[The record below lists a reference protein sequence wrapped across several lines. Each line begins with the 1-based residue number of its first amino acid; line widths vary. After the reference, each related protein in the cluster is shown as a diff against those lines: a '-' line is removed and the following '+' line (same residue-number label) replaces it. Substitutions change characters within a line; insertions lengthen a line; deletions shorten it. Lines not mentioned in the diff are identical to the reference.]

1 MRKIYLDYLRA
12 FAIIGVICT
21 HVTVKYY
28 GDSNLF
34 STPTWW
40 LANVL
45 NAASR
50 FAVPL
55 FVMISGAVLLGKS
68 QPVAEFYQKRA
79 WRILPPW
86 IFWSLA
92 FLIFN
97 YVFTGDLYTLI
108 WFLKGGIFIQG
119 NTTTHLWYLS
129 MFACLMLFA
138 PYINKIILNEPISGR
153 EVKILCGIVLAF
165 LLLNEFD
172 HVYAELKDKPIQWFK
187 TFIWF
192 VPYFIG
198 GYLIDR
204 YSDQLKLSSAYMIL
218 AILVSLGIG
227 IGMNY
232 GVAAQLGLF
241 KDYLILRN
249 DGVLI
254 YVITFGA
261 FILARRHMAKVKSNT
276 LIGSLSDASFGI
288 YLIHPAFIFLINR
301 YFVSSHFSSN
311 DAAGLIAICMTIVTT
326 LLLSWLTI
334 SLMRKQ
340 AILRMIC

>member
-28 GDSNLF
+28 GDSEL
-34 STPTWW
+34 SGTATWW
-40 LANVL
+40 MANII

-86 IFWSLA
+86 IFWSVA

-97 YVFTGDLYTLI
+97 YVFTGDLYTLV
-108 WFLKGGIFIQG
+108 WFLKGGILIQG

-138 PYINKIILNEPISGR
+138 PYINKIILNEPVTKH
-153 EVKILCGIVLAF
+153 EVKILCGIVLVF
-165 LLLNEFD
+165 LILNELD
-172 HVYAELKDKPIQWFK
+172 HVYALIKDNPIQWFK

-198 GYLIDR
+198 GFLIDR
-204 YSDQLKLSSAYMIL
+204 YSYQIKLSSVYIVVTV
-218 AILVSLGIG
+218 LVSLGIG

-232 GVAAQLGLF
+232 GVADQLGIF
-241 KDYLILRN
+241 KDYLVLRN

-254 YVITFGA
+254 YFITFGV
-261 FILARRHMAKVKSNT
+261 FILARRHMDKIKANR
-276 LIGSLSDASFGI
+276 LIGALSDASFGI

-301 YFVSSHFSSN
+301 YLIPSHFSTN
-311 DAAGLIAICMTIVTT
+311 GAGGVIAICLTILIT

-334 SLMRKQ
+334 SIMRKQ
-340 AILRMIC
+340 AALRMIS

>member
-28 GDSNLF
+28 GDSDLF
-34 STPTWW
+34 GTATWW
-40 LANVL
+40 MANII
-45 NAASR
+45 NASSR

-55 FVMISGAVLLGKS
+55 FIMISGAVLLGKS
-68 QPVAEFYQKRA
+68 QPVTEFYQKRA

-97 YVFTGDLYTLI
+97 YVFTGDLYSLI
-108 WFLKGGIFIQG
+108 WFLKGGILIQG

-165 LLLNEFD
+165 LLLNELD
-172 HVYAELKDKPIQWFK
+172 HVYTQLKDKPIQWFK

-204 YSDQLKLSSAYMIL
+204 YSDQLRLSGSYIVL
-218 AILVSLGIG
+218 AILASLGLG
-227 IGMNY
+227 IAMNY
-232 GVAAQLGLF
+232 EVAARLGLF
-241 KDYLILRN
+241 KDYLILGN
-249 DGVLI
+249 DGLLI
-254 YVITFGA
+254 YVITFGV
-261 FILARRHMAKVKSNT
+261 FILARRHMAEVKANKV
-276 LIGSLSDASFGI
+276 IGSLSEASFGI
-288 YLIHPAFIFLINR
+288 YLLHPAFIFLINR
-301 YFVSSHFSSN
+301 YILSGNISSYGVS
-311 DAAGLIAICMTIVTT
+311 GLIAIAMTIFVT
-326 LLLSWLTI
+326 LLLSWLSI
-334 SLMRKQ
+334 WLIRKQ
-340 AILRMIC
+340 PVLRAIA